1 MIKIPGFRSGKMW
14 KKILAT
20 FGYSMILL
28 TVVSV
33 ANGGASNSK
42 TSPVSAPVQQE
53 SKEIT
58 APVDNTPIVAPIPV
72 TDPIADTPIATP
84 TTPVTAPVV
93 TPAPIPKQTNQ
104 STTVYGT
111 RTGSKYHLDGCRSL
125 SKSKIQMSL
134 SDAKSS
140 GLTACSIC
148 KPPQ

>member
-1 MIKIPGFRSGKMW
+1 MSRILGFRSGKIW

-20 FGYSMILL
+20 FGYLIILL

-42 TSPVSAPVQQE
+42 TSPETAPVQQE

-58 APVDNTPIVAPIPV
+58 APVDNTSIVAP
-72 TDPIADTPIATP
+72 ATP
-84 TTPVTAPVV
+84 ETKTTPTPVVEPVV

-111 RTGSKYHLDGCRSL
+111 RTGSKYHSDGCRSL